1 MKRMR
6 KEIDEIAALEM
17 EMGDLA
23 LSMLEKAVET
33 LDKEDTV
40 LVNEMKE
47 AHIKIQKLDETIE
60 SKVFRVLMIYQP
72 MAADM
77 RAVATMLKMTTYFE
91 RIGKYGYNIA
101 KYSVNIKDGK
111 ASSAFKGMT
120 EMGKL
125 AVDMVKG
132 VMDSFKS
139 RDIAKLKQ
147 YSAMENKLDSLR
159 KKVLGETIAFMKDHP
174 DRVDDGSMIISA
186 SRYLERAG
194 DYACKL
200 AEKLIFMVS
209 GERIERY

>member
-6 KEIDEIAALEM
+6 KDIDEIADLAT

-23 LSMLEKAVET
+23 LFMLERSVKT
-33 LDKEDTV
+33 LDREDME
-40 LVNEMKE
+40 LVENMK
-47 AHIKIQKLDETIE
+47 KLRVRIQQLDEIIE
-60 SKVFRVLMIYQP
+60 TKAFRVLMIYQP

-101 KYSVNIKDGK
+101 QYSVNIKDGK
-111 ASSAFKGMT
+111 ASSVFRRIM
-120 EMGKL
+120 EMGEL
-125 AVDMVKG
+125 AVDMVKDA
-132 VMDSFKS
+132 MDAFKTK
-139 RDIAKLKQ
+139 DISKLKE
-147 YSAMENKLDSLR
+147 YTETENKLDGLR
-159 KKVLGETIAFMKDHP
+159 GEVLEEAIVFMKDHP

-200 AEKLIFMVS
+200 AEKIMFMVT
-209 GERIERY
+209 GERIVKY